1 MNKHRIT
8 HFVIIITSYLLFS
21 LPVLAQ
27 PPRAMPVEAA
37 SVKLDTV
44 SDEVTAVGS
53 LLPEENVMIRSELA
67 GRILTI
73 HFSEGQQVQAHQT
86 LITIDAAEYEAILAE
101 DEATV
106 KLNQLNFERTK
117 DLVAKNL
124 TSRQNFDEMRTKL
137 EQSLAHQKLDQVR
150 LEKTKILAPFTG
162 ILGLRNISRGAYLQ
176 VGQELVTLV
185 NTSTVKLDFRIPEK
199 YLSKIQ
205 MGQTVTVRVDAY
217 PTQDFT
223 GEVYALEPT
232 VDEGTRTI
240 LLRARIPNPD
250 RILLSGMFAR
260 ISLVLEKRQNAILV
274 PEQAIVP
281 LREDTFVF
289 KIVNGKA
296 MMTKVTLGQ
305 RRTGDVEVLHGLSVT
320 DKIVISGQLKLRDG
334 VEVMIAGTGKPSLPG
349 KSPEG
354 PPPVKQ

>member
-8 HFVIIITSYLLFS
+8 HFVVITSYLLFS

-27 PPRAMPVEAA
+27 PPRAMPVEAVP
-37 SVKLDTV
+37 VKLDTV

-124 TSRQNFDEMRTKL
+124 TSRQNFDEMRAKL
-137 EQSLAHQKLDQVR
+137 DQSLAHQKLDQVR

-162 ILGLRNISRGAYLQ
+162 ILGLRNISQGAYLQ

-185 NTSTVKLDFRIPEK
+185 NTSLVKLDFRIPEK
-199 YLSKIQ
+199 YLSKIK

-240 LLRARIPNPD
+240 LLRARIPNSNS
-250 RILLSGMFAR
+250 LLLPGMFAR

-281 LREDTFVF
+281 IREDTFVF
-289 KIVNGKA
+289 KIANGKA
-296 MMTKVTLGQ
+296 IMTKVTLGQ
-305 RRTGDVEVLHGLSVT
+305 RRTGDVEVLHGLNVT

-334 VEVMIAGTGKPSLPG
+334 VEVMIVGTGKPSPAG
-349 KSPEG
+349 KPPEG
-354 PPPVKQ
+354 SLPVKR